1 MFNNQDKKDKKRLIF
16 STTSL
21 LLKVASADQI
31 IKKEE
36 LNIIK
41 EIICDFFTID
51 LEEADRTI
59 SEAIELN
66 KESIDL
72 FEAGSY
78 VNEVLSLQDKI
89 DFILCIY
96 EVAYIDD
103 NLDFLERHVINQILN
118 ILSINKEQIKSIQK
132 DVRDKL
138 L

>member
-1 MFNNQDKKDKKRLIF
+1 MFNSQNKKDEKKLIF
-16 STTSL
+16 TTTSL
-21 LLKVASADQI
+21 LLKVVSADQI

-41 EIICDFFTID
+41 EIICDFFSID
-51 LEEADRTI
+51 IEEAERTI
-59 SEAIELN
+59 SETVELN

-78 VNEVLSLQDKI
+78 VNETLTLQDKI

-118 ILSINKEQIKSIQK
+118 ILNFNKDQIKSIQR

-138 L
+138 M

>member
-1 MFNNQDKKDKKRLIF
+1 MFKKQNKKDEDKLIY

-31 IKKEE
+31 VKNRE
-36 LNIIK
+36 LNIVK
-41 EIICDFFTID
+41 EIICDFFTIRA
-51 LEEADRTI
+51 ENADKII
-59 SEAIELN
+59 SKVIDLN

-78 VNEVLSLQDKI
+78 VNEALTLQDKI
-89 DFILCIY
+89 DFIYCIY

-103 NLDFLERHVINQILN
+103 NFDYLERHVINQILN
-118 ILSINKEQIKSIQK
+118 ILNIDKEQTKNIQK
-132 DVRDKL
+132 DVRKNL

>member
-1 MFNNQDKKDKKRLIF
+1 MFNSQNKKDEKKLIS

-36 LNIIK
+36 LDIIK
-41 EIICDFFTID
+41 EIICDFFSID
-51 LEEADRTI
+51 IEEAERTI
-59 SEAIELN
+59 SETVELN

-78 VNEVLSLQDKI
+78 VNETLTLQDKI

-118 ILSINKEQIKSIQK
+118 ILNINKDKIKSIQR
-132 DVRDKL
+132 DARDKL
-138 L
+138 M

>member
-1 MFNNQDKKDKKRLIF
+1 MFNSQNKKDEKKLIF
-16 STTSL
+16 TTTSL

-36 LNIIK
+36 LDIIK
-41 EIICDFFTID
+41 EIICDFFSID
-51 LEEADRTI
+51 IEEAERTI
-59 SEAIELN
+59 SETVELN

-78 VNEVLSLQDKI
+78 VNETLTLQDKI

-118 ILSINKEQIKSIQK
+118 ILNFNKDQIKIIQR
-132 DVRDKL
+132 DARDKL
-138 L
+138 M

>member
-1 MFNNQDKKDKKRLIF
+1 MFSKQNKKDEKKLIF
-16 STTSL
+16 NTTSL
-21 LLKVASADQI
+21 LLKVAYADQI

-36 LNIIK
+36 LDIIK
-41 EIICDFFTID
+41 EIISEFFAINAT
-51 LEEADRTI
+51 EADHTI
-59 SEAIELN
+59 SEAIKMN

-78 VNEVLSLQDKI
+78 VNDILSLQDKI

-96 EVAYIDD
+96 EVAYVDN

-118 ILSINKEQIKSIQK
+118 ILNINKEQIKSIQK
-132 DVRDKL
+132 DVQKKL

>member
-1 MFNNQDKKDKKRLIF
+1 MFNSQNKKDEKKLIF
-16 STTSL
+16 TTTSL

-36 LNIIK
+36 LEIIK
-41 EIICDFFTID
+41 EIICDFFSID
-51 LEEADRTI
+51 IEEAERTI
-59 SEAIELN
+59 SETVELN

-78 VNEVLSLQDKI
+78 VNETLTLQDKI

-118 ILSINKEQIKSIQK
+118 ILNINKDKIKSIQR
-132 DVRDKL
+132 DARDKL
-138 L
+138 M

>member
-1 MFNNQDKKDKKRLIF
+1 MFSKQNKKDEKKLIF
-16 STTSL
+16 NTTSL

-36 LNIIK
+36 LDIIK
-41 EIICDFFTID
+41 EIISEFFAINAT
-51 LEEADRTI
+51 EADHTI
-59 SEAIELN
+59 SEAIKMN

-78 VNEVLSLQDKI
+78 VNDILSLQDKI

-96 EVAYIDD
+96 EVAYVDN

-118 ILSINKEQIKSIQK
+118 ILNINKEQIKSIQK
-132 DVRDKL
+132 DVQKKL

>member
-1 MFNNQDKKDKKRLIF
+1 MFSKQNKKDEKKLIF
-16 STTSL
+16 NTTSL

-36 LNIIK
+36 LDIIK
-41 EIICDFFTID
+41 EIISEFFAINAT
-51 LEEADRTI
+51 EADHTI
-59 SEAIELN
+59 SEAIKMN
-66 KESIDL
+66 KESTDL

-78 VNEVLSLQDKI
+78 VNDILSLQDKI

-96 EVAYIDD
+96 EVAYVDN

-118 ILSINKEQIKSIQK
+118 ILNINKEQIKSIQK
-132 DVRDKL
+132 DVQKKL

>member
-1 MFNNQDKKDKKRLIF
+1 MFNKQNKTDGKKLIF
-16 STTSL
+16 NTTSL

-36 LNIIK
+36 LDIIK
-41 EIICDFFTID
+41 EIISEFFAINAT
-51 LEEADRTI
+51 EADHTI
-59 SEAIELN
+59 SEAIKMN

-78 VNEVLSLQDKI
+78 VNDILSLQDKI

-96 EVAYIDD
+96 EVAYVDN

-118 ILSINKEQIKSIQK
+118 ILNINKEQIKSIQK
-132 DVRDKL
+132 DVQKKL

>member
-1 MFNNQDKKDKKRLIF
+1 MFNSQNKKDEKKLIS

-36 LNIIK
+36 LEIIK
-41 EIICDFFTID
+41 EIICDFFSID
-51 LEEADRTI
+51 IEEAERTI
-59 SEAIELN
+59 SETVELN

-78 VNEVLSLQDKI
+78 VNETLTLQDKI

-118 ILSINKEQIKSIQK
+118 ILNINKDKIKSIQR
-132 DVRDKL
+132 DARDKL
-138 L
+138 M

>member
-1 MFNNQDKKDKKRLIF
+1 MFSKQNKKDEKKLIF
-16 STTSL
+16 NTTSL

-36 LNIIK
+36 LDIIK
-41 EIICDFFTID
+41 EIISEFFAITAT
-51 LEEADRTI
+51 EADSTI
-59 SEAIELN
+59 SEAIKMN

-78 VNEVLSLQDKI
+78 VNDILSLQDKI

-96 EVAYIDD
+96 EVAYVDN
-103 NLDFLERHVINQILN
+103 NLDFLERHIINQIIN
-118 ILSINKEQIKSIQK
+118 ILNINKEQIKIIQK
-132 DVRDKL
+132 DVQKKL

>member
-1 MFNNQDKKDKKRLIF
+1 MFNKQNKKDEKKLIF
-16 STTSL
+16 NTTSL

-36 LNIIK
+36 LDIIK
-41 EIICDFFTID
+41 EIISEFFSITAT
-51 LEEADRTI
+51 EADSTI
-59 SEAIELN
+59 SEAIKMN

-78 VNEVLSLQDKI
+78 VNDILSLQDKI

-96 EVAYIDD
+96 EVAYVDN
-103 NLDFLERHVINQILN
+103 NLDFLERHIINQIIN
-118 ILSINKEQIKSIQK
+118 ILNINKEQIKIIQK
-132 DVRDKL
+132 DVQKKL

>member
-1 MFNNQDKKDKKRLIF
+1 MFKKQNKKDEDKLIY

-31 IKKEE
+31 VKNRE
-36 LNIIK
+36 LDIVK
-41 EIICDFFTID
+41 EIICDFFTIRAED
-51 LEEADRTI
+51 ADKII
-59 SEAIELN
+59 SKVIDLN

-78 VNEVLSLQDKI
+78 VNEALTLQDKI
-89 DFILCIY
+89 DFIHCIY

-103 NLDFLERHVINQILN
+103 NFDYLERHVINQILN
-118 ILSINKEQIKSIQK
+118 ILNIDKEQTKNIQK
-132 DVRDKL
+132 DVRKNL